1 MPVAGANTKAAMA
14 PACAPMPRSHSRCR
28 LSLNAF
34 MLRRAASP
42 AASTERSPSPNSQYT
57 FRLRCRKTLVQLED
71 KAKQDEV
78 KAHRELF
85 KNAGSSSAHHAS
97 PPKKKTNNKG
107 QVVTPYSPDC
117 GLSPGNPGRDG
128 LRSSRAILCM
138 TPPSKKKKVE
148 QVD

>member
-1 MPVAGANTKAAMA
+1 MSQHIRANLEVRLVLVLIKA
-14 PACAPMPRSHSRCR
+14 CIVRSVKKDAPMFPEASISKFER
-28 LSLNAF
+28 L
-34 MLRRAASP
+34 
-42 AASTERSPSPNSQYT
+42 SPNSQYT